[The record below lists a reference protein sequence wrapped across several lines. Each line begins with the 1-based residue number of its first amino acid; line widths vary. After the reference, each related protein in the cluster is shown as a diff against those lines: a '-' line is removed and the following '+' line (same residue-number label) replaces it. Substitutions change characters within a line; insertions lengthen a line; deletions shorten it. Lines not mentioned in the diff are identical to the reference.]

1 MSPRNSRGRGAARRR
16 RILVTAVAGL
26 AGCFALAAPA
36 FGVEKP
42 DAAELALAKS
52 LKADIQKRIG
62 PQIAGFKVTKVTC
75 TLVKSHKSGRCN
87 AYFVRT
93 LERAKGVYVIAVT
106 VNTKTGVIKP
116 RTLSVSCTDTKTGA
130 PLGC

>member
-1 MSPRNSRGRGAARRR
+1 MSQRNSRARGSARQFLRVTLTG
-16 RILVTAVAGL
+16 LVGVVV
-26 AGCFALAAPA
+26 LAAPA
-36 FGVEKP
+36 FAVEKP

-62 PQIAGFKVTKVTC
+62 PQIPGFEVTKVTC
-75 TLVKSHKSGRCN
+75 TLVKSHKSGRCK
-87 AYFVRT
+87 AYFVRK

-106 VNTKTGVIKP
+106 VNTNTGVIKP